1 MIEKAERVCSA
12 PRGVAYLEIVVLF
25 VDNYSRDRVFAC
37 GPRLA
42 GYRDS
47 SNKPTCGIRL
57 HIPGHLMSQFKLLES
72 FGATMRNQHNNEVKK
87 HIKFDELNRCL
98 YIQIKHERDREWV
111 DFSVEQ
117 ARIEKEKLNAKNHGS
132 LIYSGPLNLRARTQG
147 KL

>member
-1 MIEKAERVCSA
+1 
-12 PRGVAYLEIVVLF
+12 
-25 VDNYSRDRVFAC
+25 
-37 GPRLA
+37 
-42 GYRDS
+42 
-47 SNKPTCGIRL
+47 
-57 HIPGHLMSQFKLLES
+57 
-72 FGATMRNQHNNEVKK
+72 MRNQHNNEVKK